1 MTLTST
7 ERQDAC
13 PQVAGV
19 ERHVDTGQR
28 DGGEATLELDIALL
42 LLKFL
47 SLLEARVD
55 DLAKHLLD
63 LLDGEAL
70 GELYAGVR
78 SQCYCPK

>member
-1 MTLTST
+1 MTLTSM
-7 ERQDAC
+7 ERQDTR
-13 PQVAGV
+13 PQVVGV
-19 ERHVDTGQR
+19 ERHVDPGQR

-47 SLLEARVD
+47 LLLEARID
-55 DLAKHLLD
+55 DLAEHLLD

-70 GELYAGVR
+70 GELYVGVR